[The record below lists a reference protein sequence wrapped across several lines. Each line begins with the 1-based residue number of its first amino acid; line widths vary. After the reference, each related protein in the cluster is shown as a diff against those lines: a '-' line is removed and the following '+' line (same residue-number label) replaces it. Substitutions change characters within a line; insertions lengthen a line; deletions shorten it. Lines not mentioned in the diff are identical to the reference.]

1 MKTLTC
7 INILLGALMAA
18 CCCYQVFYLLLRL
31 KGSGRSFQARSLG
44 RYAVLIAA
52 RNESAVIGQLIDSI
66 LAQDYPRELVD
77 IYVVADNCTDDTAA
91 VAAARGARVYQ
102 RQNKLQV
109 GKGYALNFLLG
120 KIGEDYGKESYDG
133 FFVFDADNLLE
144 PDYISEMNKVF
155 SNGAPVVTGYRN
167 AKNFGDN
174 WITASYGVY
183 FLRESE
189 FLNQIG
195 RAHV

>member
-109 GKGYALNFLLG
+109 GKG
-120 KIGEDYGKESYDG
+120 
-133 FFVFDADNLLE
+133 
-144 PDYISEMNKVF
+144 
-155 SNGAPVVTGYRN
+155 
-167 AKNFGDN
+167 
-174 WITASYGVY
+174 
-183 FLRESE
+183 
-189 FLNQIG
+189 
-195 RAHV
+195 

>member
-1 MKTLTC
+1 
-7 INILLGALMAA
+7 MA
-18 CCCYQVFYLLLRL
+18 Y
-31 KGSGRSFQARSLG
+31 
-44 RYAVLIAA
+44 
-52 RNESAVIGQLIDSI
+52 
-66 LAQDYPRELVD
+66 
-77 IYVVADNCTDDTAA
+77 NCTDDTAA
-91 VAAARGARVYQ
+91 VASARVARVYQ
-102 RQNKLQV
+102 RQNKLHV

-189 FLNQIG
+189 FLNRPRDYLG
-195 RAHV
+195 TSRAISGTGFLLSAQLLEKQGG